1 MCGERV
7 REGEG
12 GGREVGEMCGE
23 EKERGRVTGRGWWVR
38 CVEEREKCGS
48 ERGKGRIDGY
58 KREMCWEDRKK
69 DGGESCL
76 DERERAVEVGDV

>member
-23 EKERGRVTGRGWWVR
+23 EKERVVG
-38 CVEEREKCGS
+38 
-48 ERGKGRIDGY
+48 
-58 KREMCWEDRKK
+58 EMCRGEGEVWE
-69 DGGESCL
+69 
-76 DERERAVEVGDV
+76 